1 MIVTIVNVKESD
13 LRSILEKSEDA
24 MFGKRAILN
33 FNFLDV
39 SSVTN
44 MSWVFARSSY
54 DFTFNGNISEWD
66 VSSVV
71 DMKYMFKGSNF
82 NGDIS
87 GWNVSNVKYME
98 SMFAESKFDQD
109 ISGWNVEN
117 VMDMSWMFSYSDFNQ
132 DISKWKLNNI
142 TDMSYMFYSN
152 DSFYRNL
159 SGWDLREVKHESIL
173 HESIFYKCPMEN
185 KPEFQPK
192 FNKV

>member
-1 MIVTIVNVKESD
+1 MIVTIVNVKERD
-13 LRSILEKSEDA
+13 LHSILGKSAYA
-24 MFGKRAILN
+24 MFDKRDILN

-39 SSVTN
+39 SSVTD
-44 MSWVFARSSY
+44 MGWAFARSMY
-54 DFTFNGNISEWD
+54 HFTFNGNISEWD

-98 SMFAESKFDQD
+98 CMFTESKFNQD

-117 VMDMSWMFSYSDFNQ
+117 VIDMSWMFSYSHFNQ
-132 DISKWKLNNI
+132 DISKWKLNSI
-142 TDMSYMFYSN
+142 TDMSCMFYSN
-152 DSFYRNL
+152 DSFYQNL
-159 SGWDLREVKHESIL
+159 SGWDFREVERKSI
-173 HESIFYKCPMEN
+173 HESIFYNCPMQN

-192 FNKV
+192 FKV